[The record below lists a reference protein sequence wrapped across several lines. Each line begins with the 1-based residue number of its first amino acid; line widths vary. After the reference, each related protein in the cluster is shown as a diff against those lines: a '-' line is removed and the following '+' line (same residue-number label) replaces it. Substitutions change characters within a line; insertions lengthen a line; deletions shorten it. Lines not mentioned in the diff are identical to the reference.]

1 MIMIVSDDVHVIM
14 HDGIHRWL
22 YSFVFRDVSVVGY
35 DVVHVIVF
43 GGGIDVRDDCSVDL
57 RVVDLVE
64 WKWWCYCWWWQH
76 RWLAVKMSES

>member
-1 MIMIVSDDVHVIM
+1 MSDDVHVIM
-14 HDGIHRWL
+14 HDDIHRWW
-22 YSFVFRDVSVVGY
+22 YSFAFRDVSVVGY

-64 WKWWCYCWWWQH
+64 WK
-76 RWLAVKMSES
+76 

>member
-1 MIMIVSDDVHVIM
+1 MIDTWIGICSRLVPMIMLVSDDVHVIM
-14 HDGIHRWL
+14 HDGIHRWW
-22 YSFVFRDVSVVGY
+22 YSFVFRELFVVVY

-64 WKWWCYCWWWQH
+64 WK
-76 RWLAVKMSES
+76 